1 MPTWYLEWFCGKNA
15 TETFFQKQPAW
26 PRIRVTSPPPG
37 ISTLMTSAPSSPRKS
52 AVAGPKM
59 MTERSRTRM
68 PRSASGFAAS
78 PARSNS
84 RPAQSK

>member
-1 MPTWYLEWFCGKNA
+1 LPWFCGKKA

-26 PRIRVTSPPPG
+26 PRIRVTSPRPG
-37 ISTLMTSAPSSPRKS
+37 SSTLMTSAPSSPRKS

-59 MTERSRTRM
+59 IAEMSTTRM

-78 PARSNS
+78 PAGSNS